1 MAEVKDLTQ
10 EEIEKLKDL
19 NEKFG
24 KTLNSIGDIE
34 IKLNMVKKKEEELKR
49 EKELLFSD
57 YVKLREKESELS
69 QDLLKKYGEGTIDLA
84 AGKIEVAQ

>member
-10 EEIEKLKDL
+10 DEIEKLRDL
-19 NEKFG
+19 NDKFG

-69 QDLLKKYGEGTIDLA
+69 QELLNKYGEGTIDLA
-84 AGKIEVAQ
+84 AGKIEVTQ

>member
-10 EEIEKLKDL
+10 DEIEKLRDL
-19 NEKFG
+19 NDKFG

-84 AGKIEVAQ
+84 AGKIEVTQ

>member
-10 EEIEKLKDL
+10 DEIEKLRDL
-19 NEKFG
+19 NDKFG

-34 IKLNMVKKKEEELKR
+34 IKLNLVKKKEEELNR

-57 YVKLREKESELS
+57 YAKLREKESELS
-69 QDLLKKYGEGTIDLA
+69 QELLNKYGEGTIDLA
-84 AGKIEVAQ
+84 AGKIEVTQ

>member
-19 NEKFG
+19 NEKLG

>member
-10 EEIEKLKDL
+10 EEIEKLKNL
-19 NEKFG
+19 NEGFG

-34 IKLNMVKKKEEELKR
+34 IKLNLIKKKEEELKR

-57 YVKLREKESELS
+57 YSTLREKESELS
-69 QDLLKKYGEGTIDLA
+69 QELLKKYGEGTIDLA
-84 AGKIEVAQ
+84 SGKIEVAQ

>member
-10 EEIEKLKDL
+10 DEIEKLRDL
-19 NEKFG
+19 NDKFG

-34 IKLNMVKKKEEELKR
+34 IKLNLVKKKEEELKR

-57 YVKLREKESELS
+57 YAKLREKESELS

-84 AGKIEVAQ
+84 AGKIEVTQ